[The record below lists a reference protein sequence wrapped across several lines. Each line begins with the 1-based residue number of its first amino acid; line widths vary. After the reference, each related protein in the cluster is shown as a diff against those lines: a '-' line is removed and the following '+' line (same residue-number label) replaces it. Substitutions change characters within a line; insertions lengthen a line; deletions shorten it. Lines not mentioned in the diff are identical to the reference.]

1 MSIKIIAE
9 IGVNHN
15 GDIDLAKEMID
26 SASRSGASIVKFQSH
41 IPDKEMLKDIDKHV
55 DLLPNLYDLISN
67 VTLSYDEM
75 FLLKDHCDEM
85 DISFLS
91 TPFSLEAVDELE
103 KMNVDSYKIG
113 SGETDNLLLINK
125 VCQTGKHIFISTGL
139 STWSEV
145 KRTVD
150 FIKDRGSSFT
160 LMQCTSSYPANPSSL
175 NLSILKKYKDTFG
188 CPVGVSDHSEGILS
202 SLISIA
208 LGAEVVEKHFTID
221 KDLPGTDQGASID
234 PEELADLCRGAQLVL
249 DMVGS
254 DEEENSENAYPGV
267 RKTFRH
273 CIVARGNIKCGDY
286 ISIDNISTRRP
297 AIGIPASDY
306 IGILGKKVN
315 CNIEDGRPILRESIG
330 EEKL

>member
-9 IGVNHN
+9 VGVNHS
-15 GDIDLAKEMID
+15 GDVDLAKEMID
-26 SASRSGASIVKFQSH
+26 SASRSGASSVKFQSH

-55 DLLPNLYDLISN
+55 DLLPNLYDLISS

-75 FLLKDHCDEM
+75 FLLKEYCDK
-85 DISFLS
+85 ININFLS
-91 TPFSLEAVDELE
+91 TPFSLDAVDELE

-145 KRTVD
+145 KKTVD
-150 FIKDRGSSFT
+150 FIKDRGSPFT
-160 LMQCTSSYPANPSSL
+160 LMQCTSSYPADPSSL

-221 KDLPGTDQGASID
+221 KNLPGTDQSASID
-234 PEELADLCRGAQLVL
+234 PKELTDLCRGAQLVL
-249 DMVGS
+249 DMIGNE
-254 DEEENSENAYPGV
+254 EEENSDNAYPGV
-267 RKTFRH
+267 RDTFRH
-273 CIVARGNIKCGDY
+273 CLVANGKLNCGDK
-286 ISIDNISTRRP
+286 ISIDSISTRRP
-297 AIGIPASDY
+297 AVGVLASEY
-306 IGILGKKVN
+306 EGILGKNLN
-315 CNIEDGRPILRESIG
+315 CDIEDGQPIYKENL
-330 EEKL
+330 K